1 MPGHWSKY
9 EHPFHVSPTPSQHDA
24 IDAIELAL
32 AAYQEMFGHPLAD
45 LSPIDEA
52 TGETKTV
59 LTIVTDDVAP
69 FRSLRFASV
78 HHRPPERTAPRPHPG
93 KAPSLDSVRPIN
105 NTRHRQQP
113 WNHSSRENE
122 QKR

>member
-1 MPGHWSKY
+1 MKQDATTHRKPLRCKESPRPTPSLCQEIWVPGP
-9 EHPFHVSPTPSQHDA
+9 PFHVSPTPNQHEA

-59 LTIVTDDVAP
+59 LTIVTDNVAP
-69 FRSLRFASV
+69 FRSLRFQAFI
-78 HHRPPERTAPRPHPG
+78 TAHPNCTTS
-93 KAPSLDSVRPIN
+93 APG
-105 NTRHRQQP
+105 
-113 WNHSSRENE
+113 
-122 QKR
+122 